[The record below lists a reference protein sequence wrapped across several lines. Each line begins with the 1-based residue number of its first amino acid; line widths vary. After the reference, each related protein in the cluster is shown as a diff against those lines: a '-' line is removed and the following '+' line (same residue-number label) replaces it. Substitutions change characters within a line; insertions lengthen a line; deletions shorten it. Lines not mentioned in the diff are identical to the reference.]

1 MGEMNKKFKR
11 IFNTQEIKEHKTKAV
26 IYLLL
31 RVIIAAVFVMSIV
44 KGKYENSLTCFLT
57 FILLMIPTFIE
68 NRLKIDL
75 PNVMELIM
83 ICFVFAANIL
93 GEIGS
98 FYELIP
104 ALDTILHTLN
114 GFICA
119 GVGFGLI
126 DILNQNDKI
135 KINLT
140 PLFVCLFSFC
150 FSMTVGTVW
159 EFFEFAMDMLFGK
172 DMQKDTVIN
181 GINSVLLSG
190 NNTSEITSIKD
201 ISDTL
206 VNGKSLGING
216 YLDIG
221 LIDTMKDLLVNFA
234 GAVVFNL
241 FGFFYLKHRWKK
253 AGFIEN
259 FIPRRIDE
267 SEQENDCTADVTE
280 SVGLEE

>member
-1 MGEMNKKFKR
+1 MGIKNNKLK
-11 IFNTQEIKEHKTKAV
+11 NLLVTEEIKNHKTKTV
-26 IYLLL
+26 VYLLL
-31 RVIIAAVFVMSIV
+31 RIIIIAVFVLSIIN
-44 KGKYENSLTCFLT
+44 GKYENSLTCFLT
-57 FILLMIPTFIE
+57 FVLLMIPTFIE

-75 PNVMELIM
+75 PNTMEIIM

-93 GEIGS
+93 GEIAS
-98 FYELIP
+98 FYEIIP

-135 KINLT
+135 KINLS

-159 EFFEFAMDMLFGK
+159 EFFEFAMDMLLGK
-172 DMQKDTVIN
+172 DMQKDTIIN
-181 GINSVLLSG
+181 SINSVLLSG
-190 NNTSEITSIKD
+190 DNSNKITRIKD
-201 ISDTL
+201 ITETT
-206 VNGKSLGING
+206 VNGNTLGING

-234 GAVVFNL
+234 GAVVFNVA
-241 FGFFYLKHRWKK
+241 GFFFIKHRGKK

-259 FIPRRIDE
+259 FIPRRM
-267 SEQENDCTADVTE
+267 NKADHKEKEKTSADDANV
-280 SVGLEE
+280 

>member
-1 MGEMNKKFKR
+1 MGIKNNKLK
-11 IFNTQEIKEHKTKAV
+11 NLLVTEEIKNHKTKTV
-26 IYLLL
+26 VYLLL
-31 RVIIAAVFVMSIV
+31 RIIIIAVFVLSIIN
-44 KGKYENSLTCFLT
+44 GKYENSLTCFLT
-57 FILLMIPTFIE
+57 FVLLMIPTFIE

-75 PNVMELIM
+75 PNTMEIIM

-93 GEIGS
+93 GEIAS
-98 FYELIP
+98 FYEIIP

-135 KINLT
+135 KINLS

-159 EFFEFAMDMLFGK
+159 EFFEFAMDMLLGK
-172 DMQKDTVIN
+172 DMQKDTIIN
-181 GINSVLLSG
+181 SINSVLLSG
-190 NNTSEITSIKD
+190 DNSNKITRIKD
-201 ISDTL
+201 ITETT
-206 VNGKSLGING
+206 VNGNTLGIKG

-234 GAVVFNL
+234 GAVVFNVA
-241 FGFFYLKHRWKK
+241 GFFFIKHRGKK

-259 FIPRRIDE
+259 FIPRRMNKADHK
-267 SEQENDCTADVTE
+267 ENENTSADDANA
-280 SVGLEE
+280 